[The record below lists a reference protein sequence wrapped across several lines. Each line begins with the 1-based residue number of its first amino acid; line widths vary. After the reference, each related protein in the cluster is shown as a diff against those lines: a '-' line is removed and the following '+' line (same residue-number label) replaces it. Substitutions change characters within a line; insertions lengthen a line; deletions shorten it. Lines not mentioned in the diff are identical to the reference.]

1 MNESTIMGVSVRA
14 LLAIF
19 TVVAGFLFIAG
30 VTFGIG
36 ETELVNIALVAVI
49 GFVNL
54 ALGFYLGQKTITPAG
69 DGS

>member
-1 MNESTIMGVSVRA
+1 MQESSIFGISIRA
-14 LLAIF
+14 LLAMF

-36 ETELVNIALVAVI
+36 GDDIVPVGLAAVI

-54 ALGFYLGQKTITPAG
+54 SLGYYLGQKTVSN
-69 DGS
+69 GS